1 VGAVAWRADPNGEGG
16 FLIQWLGIE
25 DESEIDRVL
34 GRTELVGALAET
46 IHRVEFSIGPSG
58 LMRLFDSAEPGDDIQ
73 GDNELIE
80 LKPGGYQIRAAY
92 FGSASMMIVAREVSR
107 M

>member
-1 VGAVAWRADPNGEGG
+1 
-16 FLIQWLGIE
+16 
-25 DESEIDRVL
+25 
-34 GRTELVGALAET
+34 
-46 IHRVEFSIGPSG
+46 
-58 LMRLFDSAEPGDDIQ
+58 MRLFDSAEPGDDIQ

-80 LKPGGYQIRAAY
+80 LKPGGYHIRAAY